1 MILTIAHIGNRASR
15 SGDKAHFEALVRL
28 YLDRI
33 SAWHTVQSE
42 AFSTEIDFLSW
53 MGRPGGKAGRVPV
66 FPVLLDGY
74 GKGLSSKEFAEW
86 LGARRDQ
93 GVRHMIFAIG
103 PADGWSAAA
112 LELVTQRG
120 GMLLSLGPMTMAHE
134 LARLVL
140 AEQIYR
146 ACTILAGHPYHTG
159 H

>member
-1 MILTIAHIGNRASR
+1 MILTIAHFGNRASR
-15 SGDKAHFEALVRL
+15 SGDKARFEELVRL
-28 YLDRI
+28 YFDRI
-33 SAWHTVQSE
+33 SAWHTIQSE
-42 AFSTEIDFLSW
+42 VFSTETDFLSW
-53 MGRPGGKAGRVPV
+53 MERQRRAGRVPI
-66 FPVLLDGY
+66 FPVLLESR
-74 GKGLSSKEFAEW
+74 GKGLSSREFAAW

-93 GVRHMIFAIG
+93 GVQHIVFAIG